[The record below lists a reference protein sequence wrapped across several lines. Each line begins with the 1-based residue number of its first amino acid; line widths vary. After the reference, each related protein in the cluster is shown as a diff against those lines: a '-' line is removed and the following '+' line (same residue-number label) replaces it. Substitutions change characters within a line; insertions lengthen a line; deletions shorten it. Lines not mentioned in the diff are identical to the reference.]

1 MFDPCSLVVD
11 GNRSYAERMPKQFNG
26 VKVFS
31 ATMIADRQR
40 LGDTVT
46 GWLSTHTVDIVD
58 LVVTQSSDA
67 SFHCIAL
74 TLFYW
79 ENRA

>member
-1 MFDPCSLVVD
+1 MS
-11 GNRSYAERMPKQFNG
+11 KQFNG

-31 ATMIADRQR
+31 ATMLADRAR

-46 GWLSTHTVDIVD
+46 GWLTAHPVDVID

-67 SFHCIAL
+67 SFHCVAL

>member
-1 MFDPCSLVVD
+1 MS
-11 GNRSYAERMPKQFNG
+11 KQFNG

-31 ATMIADRQR
+31 ATMVADRMR

-46 GWLSTHTVDIVD
+46 SWLSTHPVDIVD

-67 SFHCIAL
+67 SFHCIAM
-74 TLFYW
+74 TLFY
-79 ENRA
+79 RDRSVQSRSPQAS